1 MLEQQLSDLESAALA
16 RIQAARSPQDLEAVR
31 VEVLGRKGALTQVS
45 KDVGKLLNAA
55 RQKLESADESRRR
68 QFDAKALQAVRADT
82 SQLLQ
87 PAACPSS
94 CAGPLQRQ
102 AVRLRAACR

>member
-1 MLEQQLSDLESAALA
+1 
-16 RIQAARSPQDLEAVR
+16 
-31 VEVLGRKGALTQVS
+31 
-45 KDVGKLLNAA
+45 
-55 RQKLESADESRRR
+55 
-68 QFDAKALQAVRADT
+68 
-82 SQLLQ
+82 LLQ